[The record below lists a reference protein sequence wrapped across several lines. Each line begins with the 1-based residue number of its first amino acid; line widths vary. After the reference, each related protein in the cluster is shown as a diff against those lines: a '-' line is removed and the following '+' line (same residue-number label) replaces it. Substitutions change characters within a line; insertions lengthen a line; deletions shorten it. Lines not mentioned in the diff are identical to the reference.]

1 MEQPARTII
10 VVWSWAASGVG
21 AGTWGVDDGGMTA
34 NKVVCQDIRATADGA
49 LDQLKQLL
57 ETHTADGGDVMLF
70 LHRHHGY
77 EQQHTSA
84 LLALPLPTGHGQHHC
99 FLFGEGADPIYLT
112 NNPRGLL
119 GISGTFAAQL
129 SRGDI
134 TLPLTAIADANR
146 RLLRPAHFDYVWQ
159 LYERAIARSIFELR
173 EDLLS
178 FLCQQLPKTTFASGD
193 LYALVSVA
201 KQRLLLLRLLSFVG
215 RVRKSS
221 ALAIE
226 LRGWERRH
234 NRTYTFDDCEA
245 QLSAT
250 YGPAIAA
257 QHATL
262 AAYLLKHV
270 LAKGEPVYL
279 PELRDQFDALLQAFP
294 EKSYHI

>member
-1 MEQPARTII
+1 M
-10 VVWSWAASGVG
+10 G
-21 AGTWGVDDGGMTA
+21 AGTWGVDDGGMTTH
-34 NKVVCQDIRATADGA
+34 KVVCQDIRATADGA
-49 LDQLKQLL
+49 LQQLKALL
-57 ETHTADGGDVMLF
+57 ETYTADAGDVMVF

-77 EQQHTSA
+77 EQQHVSA
-84 LLALPLPTGHGQHHC
+84 LLAHPLPAGHGQHHC

-119 GISGTFAAQL
+119 GISGTFSAQL
-129 SRGDI
+129 SRGG
-134 TLPLTAIADANR
+134 TVLPLTSVADADR

-178 FLCQQLPKTTFASGD
+178 FLSHHLPRTTFASGE
-193 LYALVSVA
+193 LYALLSA
-201 KQRLLLLRLLSFVG
+201 ADQRLLLLRLLSFVG
-215 RVRKSS
+215 RVRKAS
-221 ALAIE
+221 ALAVE
-226 LRGWERRH
+226 LRSWERRH

-250 YGPAIAA
+250 YGADTAT
-257 QHATL
+257 QHAAL

-270 LAKGEPVYL
+270 LAKGEPVFL
-279 PELRDQFDALLQAFP
+279 PELRDQFDALLQEFP

>member
-1 MEQPARTII
+1 MGQPAKTIV
-10 VVWSWAASGVG
+10 VVWSWTAAGLG

-34 NKVVCQDIRATADGA
+34 NQVVCQDIRATADGA
-49 LDQLKQLL
+49 LNQLKQLL
-57 ETHTADGGDVMLF
+57 ETHTADAGDVMVF

-77 EQQHTSA
+77 EQQHVSA
-84 LLALPLPTGHGQHHC
+84 LLAHPLPAGHGQHHC

-129 SRGDI
+129 SRGGTI
-134 TLPLTAIADANR
+134 LPLTAIADADR
-146 RLLRPAHFDYVWQ
+146 RLLRPVHFDYVWQ

-178 FLCQQLPKTTFASGD
+178 FLSRHLPLVTFAPGE
-193 LYALVSVA
+193 LYALLSVPG
-201 KQRLLLLRLLSFVG
+201 QRLLLLRLLSFVG
-215 RVRKSS
+215 RVRKAS
-221 ALAIE
+221 ALAVE
-226 LRGWERRH
+226 LRSWERQH
-234 NRTYTFDDCEA
+234 NRTYTFEDSGV

-250 YGPAIAA
+250 YGADLAA
-257 QHATL
+257 RHAVL

-270 LAKGEPVYL
+270 LAKGEPVSL
-279 PELRDQFDALLQAFP
+279 PELRDRFDALLQAFP